1 MSIFCSINFLSNT
14 IDKNSFNSIT
24 FRKELNLTTFRVDKK
39 KKILKKKSIETENYD
54 GELKKITQHNKF
66 LKEQISLLSLK
77 NTNIKNFMKRIINP
91 KNENMNKINI
101 SSFIKE
107 YNELISYSNK
117 DMKLDVEKDLNIYK
131 NIENEMNNKISN
143 LLDTKKKKKKIK
155 FLLEN
160 DIQRKDNFIQLYS
173 TNFQNMGT
181 VQEVERFRYLNDE
194 IYQVDIDNYYSKYLD
209 IYRKNLLQT
218 TQKWNKCKNK
228 VSKNK
233 NEIEELKTILK
244 NPKELKKKK
253 FLEEQK
259 NSNDSKENNTTEGD
273 NEIFLLVFDEFEDDY
288 EPALNEQDLILYED
302 TNVSNNNNNEIK
314 KESNNMINKIEIEP
328 KFNKINNR
336 NTKKNSSNSI
346 DVKLSNKISNSK
358 KDLYY
363 FPQKNFSRSIIKE
376 NTDSPRLKSN
386 RNISINSISKLNF
399 KQILFNKN
407 AKYMKEEA
415 NDLAMKRFEIE
426 NEFEISKNEFKNR
439 DEMKIKDLKKD
450 IKLFKGKIKK
460 KKKIIKEFQRF
471 CNEFLIKYQRYMNS
485 NNNEILNFI

>member
-1 MSIFCSINFLSNT
+1 MSIFHSRNFLSNT

-143 LLDTKKKKKKIK
+143 LLDTKEEKEKIK

-415 NDLAMKRFEIE
+415 NEIAMKRFEIE

-485 NNNEILNFI
+485 NNNEI

>member
-1 MSIFCSINFLSNT
+1 MSIFRSRNFLSNT

-107 YNELISYSNK
+107 YNKLRSYSNK
-117 DMKLDVEKDLNIYK
+117 DRKLDVEKELNIYK

-143 LLDTKKKKKKIK
+143 LLDTKEEKEKIK

-314 KESNNMINKIEIEP
+314 KESINMKNKMEIEP

-336 NTKKNSSNSI
+336 NTKKISSNSI
-346 DVKLSNKISNSK
+346 DVKLGNKISNSK

-485 NNNEILNFI
+485 NNNEI

>member
-1 MSIFCSINFLSNT
+1 MSIFRSRNFLSNT

-143 LLDTKKKKKKIK
+143 LLDTKEEKEKIK

-302 TNVSNNNNNEIK
+302 TNVSNNNNNNEIK

-485 NNNEILNFI
+485 NNNEI